1 MWQKNGGGRAREG
14 KVSAE
19 ARNPT
24 DKECGWVLWAKEGED
39 VMKSLRIK
47 GTQKKTFWQK
57 PFRMPVRGT
66 GRVSAAERCGSFEII
81 VNPSATSTQGGR
93 VPRRIVVVNLTSLIT
108 KDQKPVCELIYSFNA
123 RGTGRAS
130 VCVVVVVVVGKE
142 GEREPAGTVYLAK
155 ESLIMIYYVK
165 TDVTAYCGC
174 TRESFCR
181 SKETAGAIMIMH
193 ETTKQP

>member
-1 MWQKNGGGRAREG
+1 M
-14 KVSAE
+14 
-19 ARNPT
+19 
-24 DKECGWVLWAKEGED
+24 
-39 VMKSLRIK
+39 
-47 GTQKKTFWQK
+47 
-57 PFRMPVRGT
+57 
-66 GRVSAAERCGSFEII
+66 
-81 VNPSATSTQGGR
+81 
-93 VPRRIVVVNLTSLIT
+93 PRRIVVLNLTSLIT
-108 KDQKPVCELIYSFNA
+108 KDQKNVCELIYSFNA

-130 VCVVVVVVVGKE
+130 VCVVVVVVGKE

-155 ESLIMIYYVK
+155 KSLIMIYYVK

>member
-1 MWQKNGGGRAREG
+1 MWVGALGEGRGGCHEIL
-14 KVSAE
+14 E
-19 ARNPT
+19 NQ
-24 DKECGWVLWAKEGED
+24 
-39 VMKSLRIK
+39 

-57 PFRMPVRGT
+57 TFRMPVRGT

-81 VNPSATSTQGGR
+81 VNPSATSTQGGGR
-93 VPRRIVVVNLTSLIT
+93 VPRRIVVLNLTSLIT
-108 KDQKPVCELIYSFNA
+108 KDQKTVCELIYSFNA

-130 VCVVVVVVVGKE
+130 VCVVVVVVGKE

-155 ESLIMIYYVK
+155 KSLIMIYYVK

>member
-1 MWQKNGGGRAREG
+1 M
-14 KVSAE
+14 
-19 ARNPT
+19 
-24 DKECGWVLWAKEGED
+24 
-39 VMKSLRIK
+39 
-47 GTQKKTFWQK
+47 
-57 PFRMPVRGT
+57 
-66 GRVSAAERCGSFEII
+66 
-81 VNPSATSTQGGR
+81 
-93 VPRRIVVVNLTSLIT
+93 PRRIVVLNLTSLIT
-108 KDQKPVCELIYSFNA
+108 KDQKTVCELIYSVNA

-130 VCVVVVVVVGKE
+130 VCVVVVVVGKE

>member
-1 MWQKNGGGRAREG
+1 M
-14 KVSAE
+14 
-19 ARNPT
+19 
-24 DKECGWVLWAKEGED
+24 
-39 VMKSLRIK
+39 
-47 GTQKKTFWQK
+47 
-57 PFRMPVRGT
+57 
-66 GRVSAAERCGSFEII
+66 
-81 VNPSATSTQGGR
+81 
-93 VPRRIVVVNLTSLIT
+93 PRRSVVVNLTSSIT
-108 KDQKPVCELIYSFNA
+108 KDHKKTVCELIYSVNA

-130 VCVVVVVVVGKE
+130 VCVVVVVVGKE

-155 ESLIMIYYVK
+155 KSLIMIYYVK

>member
-1 MWQKNGGGRAREG
+1 MWVGALGEGRGGCHEIL
-14 KVSAE
+14 E
-19 ARNPT
+19 NQ
-24 DKECGWVLWAKEGED
+24 
-39 VMKSLRIK
+39 
-47 GTQKKTFWQK
+47 GTQKKRFGK
-57 PFRMPVRGT
+57 
-66 GRVSAAERCGSFEII
+66 
-81 VNPSATSTQGGR
+81 NPLGCQFGVLGASRRRSVAVVLKSLSTQVQRQLRGGR
-93 VPRRIVVVNLTSLIT
+93 VPRRIVVLNLTSLIT
-108 KDQKPVCELIYSFNA
+108 KDQKTVCELIYSFNA

-130 VCVVVVVVVGKE
+130 VCVVVVVVGKE

-155 ESLIMIYYVK
+155 KSLIMIYYVK